1 MTRTPRAEQ
10 GATLLVTMIML
21 IMLTLF
27 ALSAMNTSIVNLR
40 MVGNMQNRAEAFDAT
55 QRTLQSVISSTRFVE
70 FPTNAIED
78 LCGGV
83 PNTMCTDLNGDGNFD
98 LTTTLTP
105 NPQCIQSKITKV
117 SELVIAGPTSE
128 DVACL
133 QAQQQGTFAV
143 AGASTT
149 GDSLCGQTVW
159 SITAVTTETGK
170 AAAQSEVNYS
180 VTQGVGV
187 RVRALDIS
195 FSCP

>member
-1 MTRTPRAEQ
+1 MRRSPHAQQ

-55 QRTLQSVISSTRFVE
+55 QRTLQSVISSTRFIE
-70 FPTNAIED
+70 FPNNAIED
-78 LCGGV
+78 LCNGV
-83 PNTMCTDLNGDGNFD
+83 QNTMCTDLNGDGNPD
-98 LTTTLTP
+98 LTTTLMP
-105 NPQCIQSKITKV
+105 APLCIQSKITKV
-117 SELVIAGPTSE
+117 SELKIAGPTSE

-143 AGASTT
+143 AGATTT

-159 SITAVTTETGK
+159 NITAVTTETGK
-170 AAAQSEVNYS
+170 PPAQSEVNYS

-187 RVRALDIS
+187 RVRALDIAH
-195 FSCP
+195 SCP